1 MGSRWIKDAIGIYRD
16 WREQRAKQRKA
27 DMEDELLDKRRQA
40 DVHNLIARAIVLRD
54 SMAELK
60 RQLNELDR
68 RYAAGEVT
76 PYSALPGLADIRT
89 DLGNAESY
97 LSVALARL
105 RNLRQLGA

>member
-1 MGSRWIKDAIGIYRD
+1 MITSWITGALEAYRG

-27 DMEDELLDKRRQA
+27 DMEDELLGKRRQV
-40 DVHNLIARAIVLRD
+40 DVHNLIARAIILRD

-60 RQLNELDR
+60 RQLDELDKK
-68 RYAAGEVT
+68 YAAGEVT

-89 DLGNAESY
+89 DLSNAEGY

-105 RNLRQLGA
+105 RNLSQLDA